1 MHVPSVNGNKYMMTF
16 IDDYTRM
23 CWVYLLK
30 NKYDAFQKFKNFH
43 AWIENDLQTHNGSL
57 CTDNGK

>member
-1 MHVPSVNGNKYMMTF
+1 MSVPFANGNKNMMTF

-30 NKYDAFQKFKNFH
+30 NKSDAFQAFKNFH
-43 AWIENDLQTHNGSL
+43 TWIENDA
-57 CTDNGK
+57 